1 MEFLTSLTTPAPT
14 LGSLAWTFFILQ
26 ILGVAA
32 GAYLRFMHTE
42 RNSARQMFMH
52 QLGIALMIV
61 FGAGVISGALR
72 MFNVPIANQPIWF
85 YVQAVVE
92 LGVAGYI
99 FYYMR
104 SVLPGLEKAQAG
116 RARPGQRQPA
126 RSLGTEP
133 ATPPEPRP
141 VATTG
146 RREARRDKKRKNK

>member
-1 MEFLTSLTTPAPT
+1 MDFLTALTTPAPT

-42 RNSARQMFMH
+42 RNIARQAFMQ
-52 QLGIALMIV
+52 QLGIALMII
-61 FGAGVISGALR
+61 FGVGVLIGALR
-72 MFNVPIANQPIWF
+72 MLNVPVLNQPLWF

-92 LGVAGYI
+92 LGMAGYI

-116 RARPGQRQPA
+116 RARPGQRPQA

-133 ATPPEPRP
+133 AAPPEPRP

>member
-14 LGSLAWTFFILQ
+14 FGSLAWTFFILQ

-42 RNSARQMFMH
+42 RNIARHTFMQ
-52 QLGIALMIV
+52 QLGIALMII
-61 FGAGVISGALR
+61 FGAGVLSGALR

-85 YVQAVVE
+85 YVQALVE
-92 LGVAGYI
+92 LGMAAYI

-104 SVLPGLEKAQAG
+104 NVLPGLEKAQAG
-116 RARPGQRQPA
+116 RPRPSQRPQA

-133 ATPPEPRP
+133 VALSEPRP